1 MKKYLVLISLELKKM
16 KEYFL
21 NVIMMISTLPVQIM
35 IYIFMI
41 YWLNEYQKLGEFK
54 FSFFIMYYIS
64 ILILKSIMMPAGTV
78 CYYVYEDIRSGDLD
92 RYLLLPISYIKKK
105 YFENFANFIISFPL
119 GFLIIM
125 IANLFLQAGEKLIFS
140 NIIYFFISALLG
152 FTILFFIFEIVG
164 ILSFWF
170 ENTLS
175 LRDIVW
181 IVIQIFSGEMIPLF
195 LLTEKFQFLN
205 YLPISYIYYYP
216 VMILQGKSGD
226 ILYIFLM
233 QIIWIVVLFS
243 IANFAFKI
251 GVNKYESQ
259 GG

>member
-1 MKKYLVLISLELKKM
+1 MQ
-16 KEYFL
+16 
-21 NVIMMISTLPVQIM
+21 T
-35 IYIFMI
+35 
-41 YWLNEYQKLGEFK
+41 
-54 FSFFIMYYIS
+54 
-64 ILILKSIMMPAGTV
+64 
-78 CYYVYEDIRSGDLD
+78 
-92 RYLLLPISYIKKK
+92 
-105 YFENFANFIISFPL
+105 
-119 GFLIIM
+119 
-125 IANLFLQAGEKLIFS
+125 GEKLIFS

-216 VMILQGKSGD
+216 VMVLQGKSGN
-226 ILYIFLM
+226 ILYVFLM
-233 QIIWIVVLFS
+233 QIIWIAVLFS